1 MKTRWFFQSWTQ
13 QFSNWWRQ
21 HLPLHRF
28 SRESVAIR
36 NEKRQVVADGL
47 LSHWRKLILGGS
59 RRIWRDRS
67 AVIFVIAVVSITG
80 ILGHRFYNQPRLGA
94 GTIAPQTIQAPFDA
108 RVEDA
113 KSTEAKRQ
121 VARTASVPVLAI
133 DSVVNQQTEQELQ
146 HALDLNNELRQIAG
160 PFPFAETSMLSAAT
174 QLYLRQCPEPQ
185 WQTVITAVD
194 NAQTKQP
201 TTDVNLVNTA
211 DARAIAELQ
220 AYQLINSPPKLA
232 ALVATITRAR
242 QRYAQTSIKLSVP
255 EVLKAEPFYDPA
267 LLSLSDADWA
277 KTETGIHDSAER
289 ILTQGIPLGLPQSIL
304 QRAVSLQVQT
314 QVPLAAQIPATK
326 LLLSVLKPN
335 LKPDAEQTRLQAQ
348 QAASAV
354 APAMLQVQRGQ
365 VIVRAGDVITPQN
378 FVLLDYF
385 KLSRRE
391 INWLGLMQLG
401 GMVVGA
407 IGVFGLV
414 ERRLQIKLRQRDLL
428 LILLLTLS
436 TPLLVAVG
444 MPYTSLP
451 AIGLLIGNF
460 YGSVLGVTV
469 VGLVT
474 VLLPGSLQISW
485 QHLLA
490 GAAGGLLGS
499 WMAGRLRSREE
510 LALLGGAVGLTQG
523 VVYLLGN
530 LVSTSFW
537 GLLWYVVVREA
548 LLSGLSGLAWS
559 IVALGLSP
567 YLEHLFDLVTSSRL
581 AELANPNRPLLKQL
595 ATQAPGTFQHTL
607 FVATLA
613 EAAAKALNCNVELIR
628 AGTLYHDIGKLHDS
642 LSFIENQMGGP
653 NKHDKINDP
662 WKSAEIIKK
671 HVSAGLAMARK
682 YRLPTA
688 LQAFIPEHQGTLLI
702 AYFYY
707 QAQQLAAETDGTKV
721 IRPVIES
728 DFRYDGPIP
737 QSRETGIVM
746 LADACEAALRSLKD
760 AEHDEALALVNRIL
774 KARWQDNQ
782 LVDSGLKRNEMSQI
796 GEIFVQVWQQF
807 NHKRIAYPKSIK

>member
-13 QFSNWWRQ
+13 QFSNWRQQ
-21 HLPLHRF
+21 HLPLYLL
-28 SRESVAIR
+28 SREGVAIR

-47 LSHWRKLILGGS
+47 PPHLRKLILGGS
-59 RRIWRDRS
+59 RRIRRDSS
-67 AVIFVIAVVSITG
+67 AVVFVIAVVSITG
-80 ILGHRFYNQPRLGA
+80 VLGHRFYNQPRLDV
-94 GTIAPQTIQAPFDA
+94 GTIAPQTIQAPSDA
-108 RVEDA
+108 RVEDT

-121 VARTASVPVLAI
+121 VARTGSVPVLAI
-133 DSVVNQQTEQELQ
+133 DSAVNQQTEQELQ
-146 HALDLNNELRQIAG
+146 QALDLSNELRQIAG
-160 PFPFAETSMLSAAT
+160 PFPFAETSVLSAAT

-185 WQTVITAVD
+185 WQTVISAVN

-201 TTDVNLVNTA
+201 TLDVNLVNTA
-211 DARAIAELQ
+211 DARAVAELQ
-220 AYQLINSPPKLA
+220 AYQLINSPQKLA

-242 QRYAQTSIKLSVP
+242 QRYAQTLIKLSVP
-255 EVLKAEPFYDPA
+255 EVLKAEPFYDPS
-267 LLSLSDADWA
+267 LLSLSDADWV
-277 KTETGIHDSAER
+277 KTETGVHDSAER
-289 ILTQGIPLGLPQSIL
+289 ILTQGIPIGLPQSIL

-314 QVPLAAQIPATK
+314 QVPIAAQIPATK
-326 LLLSVLKPN
+326 LLLSVLRPN
-335 LKPDAEQTRLQAQ
+335 LKADAEQTRLQAQ

-365 VIVRAGDVITPQN
+365 VIVRAGDIITPQN

-391 INWLGLMQLG
+391 INWLGLTQLG
-401 GMVVGA
+401 GMVIGA

-414 ERRLQIKLRQRDLL
+414 ERRLQIKLRQRDRL

-444 MPYTSLP
+444 VPYTSLP

-474 VLLPGSLQISW
+474 VLLPGSMQISW

-530 LVSTSFW
+530 LVSTSF
-537 GLLWYVVVREA
+537 GGLWYVVVREA

-595 ATQAPGTFQHTL
+595 ATKAPGTFQHTL

-653 NKHDKINDP
+653 NKHDEINDP

-702 AYFYY
+702 AYFYH
-707 QAQQLAAETDGTKV
+707 QAQQLTAEADGTKA

-760 AEHDEALALVNRIL
+760 AGHEEALALVNRIL

-782 LVDSGLKRNEMSQI
+782 LVDSGLKRSEMSQI